1 MATPITSKAAPLA
14 PATHLETP
22 GKRKAVW
29 SDYGKLVLDTVES
42 GFPLDAL
49 NRFAESSGLT
59 WTEIYDVVIAA
70 RTLKHRRSRK
80 ESLSRDESDKLA
92 RLMRLH
98 DQAVRVFGE
107 AERALWWLREPETQ
121 FEERTPLQMTQ
132 TEFGGRL
139 VEEALV
145 QIDEG
150 IFL

>member
-1 MATPITSKAAPLA
+1 MAIRAKSKAASLF
-14 PATHLETP
+14 PAKHMDTP
-22 GKRKAVW
+22 GKRKTIR

-42 GFPLDAL
+42 GLPLDAL

-59 WTEIYDVVIAA
+59 LTEIYDVVIAA
-70 RTLKHRRSRK
+70 RTLKHRRARK

-92 RLMRLH
+92 RLMRVQ
-98 DQAVRVFGE
+98 DQAMRVFGE
-107 AERALWWLREPETQ
+107 TERALWWLREPETQ

-150 IFL
+150 MFV

>member
-1 MATPITSKAAPLA
+1 MASREKAKLA
-14 PATHLETP
+14 SLSSATHMDTQ
-22 GKRKAVW
+22 GRRKSVH

-42 GFPLDAL
+42 GLPLDTL
-49 NRFAESSGLT
+49 HRFTEASGLT
-59 WTEIYDVVIAA
+59 SIEVQDIVIAA
-70 RTLKHRRSRK
+70 RTLKHRRARK

-92 RLMRLH
+92 RLMRVH

-107 AERALWWLREPETQ
+107 MDRALWWLREPETS
-121 FEERTPLQMTQ
+121 FEGRTPLHMTR

-150 IFL
+150 MFV

>member
-1 MATPITSKAAPLA
+1 MASQPESKQASLSSAS
-14 PATHLETP
+14 HMGTP
-22 GKRKAVW
+22 GRRTAVR
-29 SDYGKLVLDTVES
+29 SDYGKLVLDTVET
-42 GFPLDAL
+42 GLPLDAL

-92 RLMRLH
+92 RLMRVH
-98 DQAVRVFGE
+98 DQAVHVFGE
-107 AERALWWLREPETQ
+107 TERALWWLREPEAQ
-121 FEERTPLQMTQ
+121 FDERTPLQMTQ

-150 IFL
+150 MFV